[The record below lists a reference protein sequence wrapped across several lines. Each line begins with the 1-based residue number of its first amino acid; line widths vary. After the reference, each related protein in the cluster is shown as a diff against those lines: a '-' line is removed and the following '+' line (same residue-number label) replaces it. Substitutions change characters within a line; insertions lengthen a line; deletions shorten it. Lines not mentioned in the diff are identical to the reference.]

1 MSTLALFIWGATLA
15 IVALVIV
22 PVALSLLSRAL
33 TAARNIEQY
42 LADML
47 EAGVKIVGHSEAVPA
62 LNDTLATAAAMKP
75 VADAIET
82 KTGVVAGILAK
93 RAEET

>member
-33 TAARNIEQY
+33 IAARNIEGY
-42 LADML
+42 FADML
-47 EAGVKIVGHSEAVPA
+47 EAGVKIVGHTEAVPA

-75 VADAIET
+75 VAESIEA
-82 KTGVVAGILAK
+82 KTGVVAGILAN
-93 RAEET
+93 RAEDA

>member
-1 MSTLALFIWGATLA
+1 MSTLALFIWGATLV

-22 PVALSLLSRAL
+22 PLALSLLTRAL
-33 TAARNIEQY
+33 TAARNIEQN
-42 LADML
+42 LTDML
-47 EAGVKIVGHSEAVPA
+47 EAGVKIVGHTEAVPA

-75 VADAIET
+75 VAEAIET

-93 RAEET
+93 RAEDT

>member
-33 TAARNIEQY
+33 IAARNIEGY

-93 RAEET
+93 RAEQT